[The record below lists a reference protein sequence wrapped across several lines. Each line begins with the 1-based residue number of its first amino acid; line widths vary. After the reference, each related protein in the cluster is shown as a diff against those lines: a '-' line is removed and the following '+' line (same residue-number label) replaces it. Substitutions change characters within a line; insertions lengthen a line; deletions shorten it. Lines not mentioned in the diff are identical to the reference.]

1 MKNGGSFLR
10 RIEMDTIPKSA
21 SIIAHPQCEW
31 FHNVGLDIDSG
42 GSLVRH
48 VEDDTGSKGV
58 TVIANF
64 IFLCTHTVRVES
76 WFCVIRHKAW
86 WLTCVPCKK

>member
-10 RIEMDTIPKSA
+10 RIEMDTMPKSA

-31 FHNVGLDIDSG
+31 FHNVGLVIESG

-48 VEDDTGSKGV
+48 VEEDTESKGV

-64 IFLCTHTVRVES
+64 MLLHIHSASGVTVLCRKTSSVVAHL
-76 WFCVIRHKAW
+76 CAA
-86 WLTCVPCKK
+86 